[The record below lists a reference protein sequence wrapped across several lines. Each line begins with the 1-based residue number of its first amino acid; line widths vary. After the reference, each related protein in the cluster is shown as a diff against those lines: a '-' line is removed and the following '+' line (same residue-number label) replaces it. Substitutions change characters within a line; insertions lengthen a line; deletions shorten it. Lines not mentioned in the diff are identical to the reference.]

1 MNLLSLNIMEDI
13 KEETNKIIEDLV
25 MAELNLL
32 VQNLDLEDIGDTIG
46 EH

>member
-25 MAELNLL
+25 MAEINLL